1 MKTHRFI
8 ASPIG
13 RLLLVVERGALTAV
27 YHEVHEPQPVPSAV
41 GVPFATL
48 AVAQSAAGT
57 PVGPPAT
64 PSGPKAEGPGGRESH
79 GKEVG
84 VRKPEGKNPAD
95 SGITVAALKADAA
108 TYERATDQF
117 SAYFAG
123 TRRAFSLPVHASG
136 TDFQQQVWGAVL
148 GIAYGETRSYKELA
162 AQLGNPSMG
171 RAIGAAIRV
180 NPLAII
186 IPGHRVVRSTGGITG
201 YSAGPDV
208 KRFLLDLEAGDAAR
222 PAA

>member
-8 ASPIG
+8 TSPIG

-27 YHEVHEPQPVPSAV
+27 YHEVHDPPPVPSAV
-41 GVPFATL
+41 GVPFPTL
-48 AVAQSAAGT
+48 AVARSIADTPVST
-57 PVGPPAT
+57 PVGPPVT
-64 PSGPKAEGPGGRESH
+64 PSEGE
-79 GKEVG
+79 
-84 VRKPEGKNPAD
+84 NPVD
-95 SGITVAALKADAA
+95 SSVSAASLKADAA
-108 TYERATDQF
+108 TFERAKDQF
-117 SAYFAG
+117 RAYFAG

-148 GIAYGETRSYKELA
+148 GIPYGETRSYKELA

-180 NPLAII
+180 NPLSII

-201 YSAGPDV
+201 YSAGPDI
-208 KRFLLDLEAGDAAR
+208 KRFLLDLETGDAAQ

>member
-27 YHEVHEPQPVPSAV
+27 YHEVHDPPPVPAAV

-48 AVAQSAAGT
+48 SVAQSAAGT
-57 PVGPPAT
+57 PVGPPVL
-64 PSGPKAEGPGGRESH
+64 PSG
-79 GKEVG
+79 
-84 VRKPEGKNPAD
+84 GKNPAD
-95 SGITVAALKADAA
+95 TSITAAGLKADAA
-108 TYERATDQF
+108 TFERATEQF
-117 SAYFAG
+117 RAYFAG
-123 TRRAFSLPVHASG
+123 TRRAFSLPVHATG

-148 GIAYGETRSYKELA
+148 GVPYGETRSYKELA

-180 NPLAII
+180 NPLSII
-186 IPGHRVVRSTGGITG
+186 IPGHRVIRSTGGVTG
-201 YSAGPDV
+201 YSAGSDI

>member
-13 RLLLVVERGALTAV
+13 RLLLVVERGVLTAV
-27 YHEVHEPQPVPSAV
+27 YHEVHDPPPVPSAV

-57 PVGPPAT
+57 PVGPAVT
-64 PSGPKAEGPGGRESH
+64 PPGLGAGALGGNNPGAGDRVASG
-79 GKEVG
+79 V
-84 VRKPEGKNPAD
+84 
-95 SGITVAALKADAA
+95 TAAGLKADAA
-108 TYERATDQF
+108 TFERAVDQF

-148 GIAYGETRSYKELA
+148 GIPYGETRSYKDLA

-171 RAIGAAIRV
+171 RAVGAAIRV
-180 NPLAII
+180 NPLSII
-186 IPGHRVVRSTGGITG
+186 IPGHRVVRSSGGITG
-201 YSAGPDV
+201 YSAGPDI

>member
-27 YHEVHEPQPVPSAV
+27 YHEVHDPPPVPAAV
-41 GVPFATL
+41 GVPFAML
-48 AVAQSAAGT
+48 SVAQSAAGT
-57 PVGPPAT
+57 PVGPPVT
-64 PSGPKAEGPGGRESH
+64 LSG
-79 GKEVG
+79 
-84 VRKPEGKNPAD
+84 GKNPAD
-95 SGITVAALKADAA
+95 GSVTAAGLKADA
-108 TYERATDQF
+108 TTFERATEQF
-117 SAYFAG
+117 RAYFAG
-123 TRRAFSLPVHASG
+123 TRRAFSLPVHATG

-148 GIAYGETRSYKELA
+148 GIPYGETRSYKELA

-180 NPLAII
+180 NPLSII
-186 IPGHRVVRSTGGITG
+186 IPGHRVVRSTGEVTG
-201 YSAGPDV
+201 YSAGPDI